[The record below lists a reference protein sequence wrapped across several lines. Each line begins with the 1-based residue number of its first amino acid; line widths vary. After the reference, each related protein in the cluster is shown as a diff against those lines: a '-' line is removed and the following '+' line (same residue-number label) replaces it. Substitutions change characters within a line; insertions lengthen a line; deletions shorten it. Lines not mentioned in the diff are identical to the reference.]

1 MVINLMAS
9 LSSKKIILHSAL
21 PKNKNIEK
29 NLLTLFLLMYFLVME
44 EMFGVY
50 HLVADDDSW
59 IIE

>member
-29 NLLTLFLLMYFLVME
+29 KLTLFLLMYFLVMV